1 LDILTKICIVILV
14 VLVLMGCTVFISLAT
29 ERVNYRGLYEKE
41 REARAVEAA
50 TAQNAL
56 LGEQK
61 NSEVFNGQIAAF
73 QKENVDLRDRLNQK
87 TADFEKEQ
95 AGLAALTA
103 SIKGMEG
110 SLALMDKSLSH
121 LIADS
126 NVVREQLRVA
136 TAKVADLTQAN
147 LDQDKR
153 LQKANVDNDGLRKL
167 VAVKEEQLK
176 DLQVQIADLQDKLKA
191 YLAGGGGVV
200 PAKVGP
206 GEVIVPDS
214 VPGIDGTV
222 NDVSGDLVAINV
234 GSTQGIKKGMK
245 LIIYRGGIFVGR
257 LTVDYVEARESG
269 GRITDKQVDP
279 RKGDKVTSD
288 SR

>member
-41 REARAVEAA
+41 KEARTVEAA

-103 SIKGMEG
+103 SVKGMEG

-147 LDQDKR
+147 LDQDRR
-153 LQKANVDNDGLRKL
+153 LQKAILDYDGVRKL
-167 VAVKEEQLK
+167 VGVKDDQVK
-176 DLQVQIADLQDKLKA
+176 DLQARVADLEQKLKD
-191 YLAGGGGVV
+191 AGGGIVTK
-200 PAKVGP
+200 PGP
-206 GEVIVPDS
+206 GEIIAPSSDVPD
-214 VPGIDGTV
+214 IRGTV
-222 NDVSGDLVAINV
+222 KDVSGDLVAINV

-257 LTVDYVEARESG
+257 LIVDYVEANESG

-279 RKGDKVTSD
+279 LKGDKVTSD
-288 SR
+288 VR